1 MTARPPTYPLI
12 FVTPKK
18 IVFLDDSD
26 DFRQK
31 KLVQKNKNKFKNLD
45 VGFRGEP
52 NSILTSR
59 KKKNKIYSCKKVND
73 TILDNNINKI
83 NPELSLTAF

>member
-1 MTARPPTYPLI
+1 MILG
-12 FVTPKK
+12 K
-18 IVFLDDSD
+18 
-26 DFRQK
+26 K

-45 VGFRGEP
+45 VGLRGEP

-59 KKKNKIYSCKKVND
+59 KKKNKNKIYPCKKVND